1 MLLRRLAP
9 LLLLAVTT
17 ALIWCVATHRWTRD
31 AWRTPMQLHGD
42 PVEIYARVSAAAE
55 DLSQPLRGFSSLP
68 RLAAPF
74 GADWSRYPISDRVVF
89 TLLGALARG
98 VGVFAA
104 VNLAIVIVHVLDAL
118 AFYLCARFLRW
129 RWEWAFAVAL
139 LFTFA
144 NYNFRW
150 GVTVSFSLTFALPPL
165 MLLCGWIAR
174 AAPAVRARSWTWLA
188 VLLGAWMGGGS
199 PYLGFF
205 AAQLVGW
212 SVVLQWLRRREFLR
226 WRAGL
231 VFLATAAVS
240 FVLHNAAYFL
250 APAEGARLTLARNFA
265 GSEIYALKFLDL
277 LVPPAEHL
285 CRSLGQIGRTY
296 YAQSALR
303 GEFFINYLGV
313 FGILG
318 LVIVLGRGFRP
329 MLERSAKKIPDAFLS
344 SSWILIFSAVGGV
357 GSLIA
362 LGGFDV
368 FRASNRNSIFI
379 LVLALFAFGRWC
391 QRLRFTQR
399 TGLRF
404 ALPIAVA
411 IIGVVDALPR
421 LNAASSL
428 VKNAAALD
436 SQRQLLHSLEQR
448 IGQHASVF
456 QLPATSFPEAGA
468 VFRMS
473 DYEHLSAYLL
483 SDTLRWSYGALRGTP
498 EARTLEVIGHMP
510 VAQLKNELESSG
522 FGAVWIDRRGFPDN
536 ADRMI
541 EQLRAAGVEEFKQ
554 DKLADIAIFVFRP
567 PGVPRALDLKDARY
581 FEPWISPV
589 DSAHPAIA
597 VIDGWYDVERNGS
610 HAWRWARERAAT
622 YLRVAESG
630 KVEVTF
636 SVRSLVRGQLILKC
650 DGREVL
656 RQPVS
661 LYNTQASVSLHLTA
675 GTHSLDWTFTG
686 GESRPMSADSR
697 LLAFAIED
705 LSVAAR

>member
-17 ALIWCVATHRWTRD
+17 VLIWCAATHRWNID

-42 PVEIYARVSAAAE
+42 PLEVYARVAAAAE

-89 TLLGALARG
+89 TLLGALARI

-104 VNLAIVIVHVLDAL
+104 VNIAIVVVHVFDAL
-118 AFYLCARFLRW
+118 VFYLCARFLRW
-129 RWEWAFAVAL
+129 RREWAFAVAL
-139 LFTFA
+139 LFAFA

-150 GVTVSFSLTFALPPL
+150 GVTVSFSQSFVIPPL
-165 MLLCGWIAR
+165 LLLCGWIAR
-174 AAPAVRARSWTWLA
+174 SAPAVRANSWTWLA
-188 VLLGAWMGGGS
+188 VLLGAWMGGGN

-205 AAQLVGW
+205 AVQLAGW

-277 LVPPAEHL
+277 LVPPAEHV
-285 CRSLGQIGRTY
+285 CRIPGQIGRAY

-303 GEFFINYLGV
+303 TEFFVNYLGV

-318 LVIVLGRGFRP
+318 LAIVLWRGFRP
-329 MLERSAKKIPDAFLS
+329 MLQRRGKKIPDAFLGT
-344 SSWILIFSAVGGV
+344 SWIFMFSAVGGV

-368 FRASNRNSIFI
+368 FRASNRNSIF
-379 LVLALFAFGRWC
+379 LLMLALFAFGRWC

-399 TGLRF
+399 AGLRF
-404 ALPIAVA
+404 ALPIAIA
-411 IIGVVDALPR
+411 IIGVADALPR

-428 VKNAAALD
+428 IKNAAALD

-448 IGQHASVF
+448 IGKNARVF
-456 QLPATSFPEAGA
+456 QVPATSFPEEGTT
-468 VFRMS
+468 FRMG
-473 DYEHLSAYLL
+473 DYEHFSAYLL
-483 SDTLRWSYGALRGTP
+483 SDTLQWSYGALRGTP
-498 EARTLEVIGHMP
+498 EARTLEVIGRMP
-510 VAQLKNELESSG
+510 FAQLMNELESMG
-522 FGAVWIDRRGFPDN
+522 FRALWIDRRGFSDN
-536 ADRMI
+536 ANRLTD
-541 EQLRAAGVEEFKQ
+541 QLRSAGVDEFKQ
-554 DKLADIAIFVFRP
+554 DKSTDIAIFLLQ
-567 PGVPRALDLKDARY
+567 PGGAPRLPDLKDARY
-581 FEPWISPV
+581 FEPWIAPA
-589 DSAHPAIA
+589 DSAPTAMA
-597 VIDGWYDVERNGS
+597 VVDGWYDVERNGA
-610 HAWRWARERAAT
+610 HAWRWARDRAAT
-622 YLRVAESG
+622 FLRVTETG
-630 KVEVTF
+630 KVELTF
-636 SVRSLVRGQLILKC
+636 SVRSLARGQLILKC
-650 DGREVL
+650 DGREAL

-661 LYNTQASVSLHLTA
+661 LYNTQVTVSLDLTA
-675 GTHSLDWTFTG
+675 GTHLLDWTFTG

-697 LLAFAIED
+697 LLAFAVED
-705 LSVAAR
+705 FSVARR